1 MYCIKPKARYLF
13 HNQNTNSSHWED
25 RVDYVRKS
33 KKQPKRLKFFN
44 TRAKKQRKKPSKE
57 LFYSFVRKDDA
68 GMSR

>member
-1 MYCIKPKARYLF
+1 MSVK
-13 HNQNTNSSHWED
+13 
-25 RVDYVRKS
+25 V